1 MPGLKMTDY
10 KTAVATYVLREDGTY
25 LIECGGWSLAGDELL
40 YVEHQPLGR
49 DKTLFLDDLYQVL
62 QLRHLLKGEVNNE

>member
-25 LIECGGWSLAGDELL
+25 LIECGGWCWRCGDNK
-40 YVEHQPLGR
+40 R
-49 DKTLFLDDLYQVL
+49 
-62 QLRHLLKGEVNNE
+62 